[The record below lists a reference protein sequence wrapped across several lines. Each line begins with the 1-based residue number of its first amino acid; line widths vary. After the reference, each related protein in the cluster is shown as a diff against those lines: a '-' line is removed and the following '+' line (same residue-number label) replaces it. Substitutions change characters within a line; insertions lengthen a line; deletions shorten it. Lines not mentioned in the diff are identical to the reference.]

1 MISAWSFVFVL
12 VMVINQKCTATPV
25 RSVSAELEARDTIST
40 EHRLLHCYT
49 KRCEQSFNRPPYHQT
64 APVTCGDTGLAP
76 PCFATRRKGPPKTH
90 QTAPITCGDT
100 GLAPPCF

>member
-1 MISAWSFVFVL
+1 MISAWSCHDGDQSKMHCHAGSISL
-12 VMVINQKCTATPV
+12 PSS
-25 RSVSAELEARDTIST
+25 RHGTIST

-76 PCFATRRKGPPKTH
+76 PCFATRRK
-90 QTAPITCGDT
+90 
-100 GLAPPCF
+100 